1 LEEWRAKLV
10 AGDTDGAWDLFIHQ
24 YRRLILAAIRRT
36 LRSDEDVEEVFAEVC
51 ADLCAD
57 GLARLRSHSDSVTAR
72 YSTWLV
78 AVVHHRTIDWI
89 RRRDGRTRVSPPASL
104 NCLQTEI
111 FKALVLERRSHAE
124 AYEVVQQ
131 RSKITLSFRD
141 FMNEVAA
148 TYREMQHAPGRGIGT
163 FFPGPPP
170 EITPEAPDPHATL
183 LLSENSERLRAALA
197 KLPSDESLAVQL
209 FVIEELPA
217 AAVAKIVGWPNPKAV
232 YNRVSRAMA
241 KLQLDLRNMGVT
253 PGED

>member
-1 LEEWRAKLV
+1 M
-10 AGDTDGAWDLFIHQ
+10 AGDSDGAWDLFIHQ
-24 YRRLILAAIRRT
+24 YRRLMLAAIRRT

-57 GLARLRSHSDSVTAR
+57 GLARLRSHSDPVTAR

-78 AVVHHRTIDWI
+78 AVVHHRTVDWI
-89 RRRDGRTRVSPPASL
+89 RRRDGRTRVSTPASL
-104 NCLQTEI
+104 TTIQTEI
-111 FKALVLERRSHAE
+111 FKALVHERRSHVE
-124 AYEVVQQ
+124 TYEIVQQ
-131 RSKITLSFRD
+131 RSNMRLSFRD

-148 TYREMQHAPGRGIGT
+148 TYRVMQHAPGRGMGT

-170 EITPEAPDPHATL
+170 DISTELPDPQATL
-183 LLSENSERLRAALA
+183 LLAENSERVRAALA

-209 FVIEELPA
+209 FVVEELPA

-241 KLQLDLRNMGVT
+241 KLQIELRNMGVN
-253 PGED
+253 PGEH